1 MKSWIKNRKNG
12 SISLWNYKY
21 QHYTKLVAI
30 NSYLFYWMEQIMNN
44 HHKIINLASL
54 PELPIS
60 ASLSFKAS

>member
-1 MKSWIKNRKNG
+1 ME
-12 SISLWNYKY
+12 YKY

-30 NSYLFYWMEQIMNN
+30 NLYLFYWMEQIMNN

-60 ASLSFKAS
+60 ASLSSKAS